1 LNLPILSK
9 YSLFRELVC
18 CGPRKLGKQRKM
30 ASSAVDQKQPFL
42 LSSTFKAIKPFVF
55 GSVASMSATC
65 CVQPIDMV
73 KVRLQL
79 TGEGGAASSN
89 PIKMGAS
96 IIREEGVASLYK
108 GLSAALLRQL
118 TYGTARLGMFRT
130 FTDKLQNEDGSLDF
144 SKRVGCSLT
153 AGGLAAVLG
162 TPADAALVRMQADK
176 TLPVEQRRNFRHVG
190 HALSTTIAESG
201 WKGIFV
207 GTGPTVI
214 RAMSLNVGM
223 LSTYDQ
229 IKSELETRTSLGST
243 AVVSCAKL
251 ASGFFASA
259 FSLPFDFI
267 KTRLQKQTP
276 GPDGKLPYNGIMDCA
291 RKVAAKEGPMAFY
304 NGFWTYYVRIAPH
317 VMITLFLLEQINA
330 KFDQYVKD
338 QQNLA

>member
-1 LNLPILSK
+1 MDVAEP
-9 YSLFRELVC
+9 
-18 CGPRKLGKQRKM
+18 
-30 ASSAVDQKQPFL
+30 KQPFA
-42 LSSTFKAIKPFVF
+42 LSPTFLVLKPFFF
-55 GSVASMSATC
+55 GSIAACASTL

-79 TGEGGAASSN
+79 SGEGGKASSN
-89 PIKMGAS
+89 PIKMGAR
-96 IIREEGVASLYK
+96 IIKEEGVAALYK

-130 FTDKLQNEDGSLDF
+130 FTDKLQNPDGSLDF

-162 TPADAALVRMQADK
+162 TPADAALVRMQADR

-190 HALSTTIAESG
+190 HALSVTVKEAG
-201 WKGIFV
+201 FMGMFV

-223 LSTYDQ
+223 LSSYDQ
-229 IKSELETRTSLGST
+229 IKSELENRTDLSNT
-243 AVVSCAKL
+243 AVTACAKL

-267 KTRLQKQTP
+267 KTRLQKQTA
-276 GPDGKLPYNGIMDCA
+276 GPDGKMPYGGIMDCA
-291 RKVAAKEGPMAFY
+291 RKVAAKEGMGAFY
-304 NGFWTYYVRIAPH
+304 NGFWTYYVRISPH
-317 VMITLFLLEQINA
+317 VMISLLILEKLNARYTSYAKNYEQ
-330 KFDQYVKD
+330 
-338 QQNLA
+338 LA